1 MSIVPAPSLA
11 AATLLVALAAVAV
24 RPAVADDD
32 PAQAAAIATGSGPLE
47 TTIVVEKLRVET
59 GPGDREIRRWEPAG
73 RLAAGEEL
81 HYTVRLRNPGKEPV
95 TDAVVTK
102 RLPFGVRYELGS
114 AAGPA
119 CKIELSSDGGTS
131 FVPREAVLKG
141 REQKGKKGP
150 RKPPPPAEFTHVRW
164 VLTQPL
170 APGATALLRFR
181 AKFT

>member
-1 MSIVPAPSLA
+1 MSIAPAPSL
-11 AATLLVALAAVAV
+11 AATLLVALAVVAV

-47 TTIVVEKLRVET
+47 TTIVVETLRVEK

-81 HYTVRLRNPGKEPV
+81 HYTVRVRNPGTEAV

-119 CKIELSSDGGTS
+119 CKIELSSDGGRS
-131 FVPREAVLKG
+131 FMPREAVLKG
-141 REQKGKKGP
+141 REPKGKKGP

>member
-1 MSIVPAPSLA
+1 MSPVPAPAL
-11 AATLLVALAAVAV
+11 AATLLVALTALLT
-24 RPAVADDD
+24 RPALADDA
-32 PAQAAAIATGSGPLE
+32 AQTAAEATGSGPLE
-47 TTIVVEKLRVET
+47 TTIVVETLRVEQ
-59 GPGDREIRRWEPAG
+59 GPGDREVRRWEPAG
-73 RLAAGEEL
+73 RLATGEEL
-81 HYTVRLRNPGKEPV
+81 HYTVRVRNPGQEPV

-114 AAGPA
+114 ASGPA
-119 CKIELSSDGGTS
+119 CEVQLSSDGGTT

-141 REQKGKKGP
+141 RDAKGKKGS
-150 RKPPPPAEFTHVRW
+150 RRPPPVTEFTHVRW